1 MSLIAKNI
9 SVEVDSVQ
17 HLSDLSFEMSRGRLY
32 TVLGRTMAGKT
43 SLFRVISGLLKID
56 SGDLTLDDK
65 SIKDEMIW
73 RRDVAMVYQQ
83 FINYPHLNVSQN
95 IAFPL
100 KKAGLKKGEVELRV
114 HEYLAKVG
122 MMEFKDRK
130 VSELSG
136 GQQQRVALAR
146 ALARKSNILLLDEP
160 LVNLDYKLREQLR
173 EEFKSLF
180 SDQGNVVVLYA
191 TTDPAEAMMLGD
203 EVLIMHEGKL
213 LQKGTPQ
220 EVFENPKSTL
230 VAQIIN
236 DPPMNIFQG
245 SISVGNINLPGGVS
259 FDVPSH
265 MTHLNSGDYLFGTVS
280 PAIMLNHQGS
290 LPATVTYEEVSGSE
304 SFIYVDSKIGPLVI
318 QIAGIHSFRI
328 GENVAFNLNPE
339 SFYVFDLGGQTIGT
353 PSRRKMIK

>member
-1 MSLIAKNI
+1 MSLIAKNV

-32 TVLGRTMAGKT
+32 TVLGRTMSGKT
-43 SLFRVISGLLKID
+43 SLFRAISGLLKID
-56 SGDLTLDDK
+56 SGELSLDNR

-83 FINYPHLNVSQN
+83 FINYPHLNVSKN

-100 KKAGLKKGEVELRV
+100 KKAGLNKQEIELRV
-114 HEYLAKVG
+114 HEYLEKVG
-122 MMEFKDRK
+122 MVEFKDRK

-180 SDQGNVVVLYA
+180 SDQGNAVVLYA

-203 EVLIMHEGKL
+203 EVLIMHEGRL
-213 LQKGTPQ
+213 LQKGTPE

-236 DPPMNIFQG
+236 EPPMNIFQG
-245 SISVGNINLPGGVS
+245 GISGGKINLPGGVS
-259 FDVPSH
+259 FDVPKFL
-265 MTHLNSGDYLFGTVS
+265 THLNSGNYLFGTVS
-280 PAIMLNHQGS
+280 PAIHLDPRGS
-290 LPATVTYEEVSGSE
+290 LSAKVTYEEVSGSE
-304 SFIYVDSKIGPLVI
+304 SFIYVDSQIGPLVI

-328 GENVAFNLNPE
+328 GESVAFNLDQE
-339 SFYVFDLGGQTIGT
+339 SFHAFDLNGKTIGT
-353 PSRRKMIK
+353 PSGRELAK